1 MIVGKRRD
9 FWWFSSQSSVVA
21 LEDATFGASKVFGG
35 AYFREQFLER
45 WPGVWSLKWCC
56 RHLPVGSIFTS
67 SVNVCLEKRRGGVR
81 VMYVMGMC

>member
-35 AYFREQFLER
+35 TYFREQFLER
-45 WPGVWSLKWCC
+45 WPGVCCLSGAVVICLLDPSL
-56 RHLPVGSIFTS
+56 
-67 SVNVCLEKRRGGVR
+67 R
-81 VMYVMGMC
+81 VVLMCA